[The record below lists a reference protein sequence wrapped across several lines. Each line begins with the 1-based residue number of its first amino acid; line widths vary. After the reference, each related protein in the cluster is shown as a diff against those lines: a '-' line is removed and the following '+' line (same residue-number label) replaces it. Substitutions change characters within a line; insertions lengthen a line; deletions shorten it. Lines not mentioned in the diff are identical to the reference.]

1 MALTSHL
8 KIGALGRMTRL
19 LPLLTAAVVAAT
31 GCATVVRSTGK
42 APYPAN
48 GTYML
53 YARDGRL
60 LQRSDWRAGKL
71 LSAWEHDEEGRWTR
85 VATAGKGR
93 LTYFEEDGREYGW
106 ADFYRGEYWRG
117 AH

>member
-1 MALTSHL
+1 
-8 KIGALGRMTRL
+8 MTRL
-19 LPLLTAAVVAAT
+19 LPLLTAAVLAST
-31 GCATVVRSTGK
+31 GCATVVHSTGT
-42 APYPAN
+42 APYPST

-71 LSAWEHDEEGRWTR
+71 LSAWEPDEEGRWTR

-93 LTYFEEDGREYGW
+93 LTYFEEDGLEYGF
-106 ADFYRGEYWRG
+106 ADFIRGEYSRG